1 MDLAFQHPTDIY
13 ALAPC
18 RNNDAQDLVAIGGD
32 HSVEVIQV
40 VRQGG
45 ACRSN
50 QLTYLFR
57 PTTTAFASHPFILVR
72 VSLHLH
78 GRRDLSRLP

>member
-32 HSVEVIQV
+32 HSVEVVQV
-40 VRQGG
+40 VCEGA

-50 QLTYLFR
+50 QLTDIF
-57 PTTTAFASHPFILVR
+57 S
-72 VSLHLH
+72 
-78 GRRDLSRLP
+78 D